1 MANLIDEK
9 ISKINNKLFAAQLR
23 IDLLKK
29 KIAETQ
35 KQIWDLKS
43 EKKRLLNNDKYES
56 EEMGEWGARRTSIL
70 NIVRR

>member
-9 ISKINNKLFAAQLR
+9 INNINNKLFAAQLR

-43 EKKRLLNNDKYES
+43 EKKRLLNNDRYEP
-56 EEMGEWGARRTSIL
+56 EEPTEWGARRTGIL